1 MHTIVQDAIMIDTAT
16 GIEYYATTDHGI
28 NIHDDTWENQRPDT
42 NGGILTDDS
51 LGMNER
57 DNLCASQFQFK
68 QLPIA
73 YPIISDSDEHP
84 IIIVQQ
90 REQLG

>member
-1 MHTIVQDAIMIDTAT
+1 MIDTAA

-28 NIHDDTWENQRPDT
+28 NIHDDACENQRTDT

-57 DNLCASQFQFK
+57 DNLCA
-68 QLPIA
+68 
-73 YPIISDSDEHP
+73 
-84 IIIVQQ
+84 
-90 REQLG
+90 G